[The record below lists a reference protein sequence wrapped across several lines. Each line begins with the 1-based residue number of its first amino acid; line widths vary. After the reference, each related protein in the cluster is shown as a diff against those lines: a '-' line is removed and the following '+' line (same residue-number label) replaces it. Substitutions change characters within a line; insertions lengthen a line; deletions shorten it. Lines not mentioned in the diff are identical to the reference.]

1 MEININQL
9 VNSRAFTYSHSAHE
23 GGWDAGRNTW
33 NAAKEAA
40 ASAPILRSE
49 EELEAM
55 RRWAR
60 SSGGWERE
68 EIVGWDAEE
77 LNALFLQLVS
87 AETREAGWD
96 SLDEARWTD
105 DGELIGRFHDVP
117 EEEWERAECSNIFRG
132 TDGNFYF
139 SLYE

>member
-9 VNSRAFTYSHSAHE
+9 IESRAPVYSHSVHE
-23 GGWDAGRNTW
+23 GGEDAAQNSW

-55 RRWAR
+55 RGWAR

-68 EIVGWDAEE
+68 EIAAWDADE

-96 SLDEARWTD
+96 SLDEAQWTD
-105 DGELIGRFHDVP
+105 DGELIARFHDVP
-117 EEEWERAECSNIFRG
+117 EEEWEPAECSNIFRG

>member
-9 VNSRAFTYSHSAHE
+9 IEFRAPVYSHSVHE
-23 GGWDAGRNTW
+23 GGENAAQNSW

-40 ASAPILRSE
+40 ATTPILRSE

-55 RRWAR
+55 RGWAR

-68 EIVGWDAEE
+68 EIAAWDADE

-96 SLDEARWTD
+96 SLEDAEWDDEGSLIDSLT
-105 DGELIGRFHDVP
+105 GEP
-117 EEEWERAECSNIFRG
+117 AECSNIFRG
-132 TDGNFYF
+132 TDGNVYFY
-139 SLYE
+139 LGE

>member
-1 MEININQL
+1 MEINVTSLLEEDLFQ
-9 VNSRAFTYSHSAHE
+9 FSHSRME
-23 GGWDAGRNTW
+23 GGENAGRNTW
-33 NAAKEAA
+33 HAAKEAA

-49 EELEAM
+49 EELDAM
-55 RRWAR
+55 RKWAR

-68 EIVGWDAEE
+68 EIAAWDASE

-96 SLDEARWTD
+96 SLEEAEWTD
-105 DGELIGRFHDVP
+105 DGKLIGRFHDVP

-132 TDGNFYF
+132 TDGNVYFY
-139 SLYE
+139 LGE